1 MRFVDLVNSARDPLT
16 DQFPRKM
23 LAGQRG
29 GGFVHSAWDPL
40 IDTPRESSMS
50 KKKKAENADMQEISP
65 IRTGT
70 KSMRMENFLKISLSS
85 LYCGGLK

>member
-29 GGFVHSAWDPL
+29 GGSRAPL
-40 IDTPRESSMS
+40 IDTSCESS
-50 KKKKAENADMQEISP
+50 
-65 IRTGT
+65 T
-70 KSMRMENFLKISLSS
+70 
-85 LYCGGLK
+85 